1 MFSAPLYQFLQGMI
15 TSKYQ
20 HFDGFESVPILK
32 WANFNRILTQDIFL
46 KQRVC
51 HMLVLLKLVH
61 CYRNCCMLTWEGC
74 GDFFSFPWCSS
85 KVVFVLSY
93 LLCLLVLL
101 FFFAFCCL
109 FFSFG
114 FFGYIN
120 AFVIY
125 CVWFLSGFF
134 WLWAFFLLCFVLSVG
149 RSVLKIFILLMVD
162 PMFHNFAF
170 NF

>member
-1 MFSAPLYQFLQGMI
+1 MG
-15 TSKYQ
+15 
-20 HFDGFESVPILK
+20 
-32 WANFNRILTQDIFL
+32 NFNRILTQDIFL

-51 HMLVLLKLVH
+51 HMFVLLKLVH

-74 GDFFSFPWCSS
+74 GDFFLSHDVRLRLFSYCLICY
-85 KVVFVLSY
+85 VFWFY
-93 LLCLLVLL
+93 

-125 CVWFLSGFF
+125 CVWFLSGFV

-149 RSVLKIFILLMVD
+149 RSVLKIFILLKVD

>member
-61 CYRNCCMLTWEGC
+61 CYRNCCMFTWEGC
-74 GDFFSFPWCSS
+74 GDIFSFPWCSS
-85 KVVFVLSY
+85 KVVFLLSY

-101 FFFAFCCL
+101 FFFCFLL
-109 FFSFG
+109 F
-114 FFGYIN
+114 N
-120 AFVIY
+120 
-125 CVWFLSGFF
+125 
-134 WLWAFFLLCFVLSVG
+134 FFLLIWGTFSSLLCLTCGKVCFEDLRFAKG
-149 RSVLKIFILLMVD
+149 RSDVS
-162 PMFHNFAF
+162 
-170 NF
+170 